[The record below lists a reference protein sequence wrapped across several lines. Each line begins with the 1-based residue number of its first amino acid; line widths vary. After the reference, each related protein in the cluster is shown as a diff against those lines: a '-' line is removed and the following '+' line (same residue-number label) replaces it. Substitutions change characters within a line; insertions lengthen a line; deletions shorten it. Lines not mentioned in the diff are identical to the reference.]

1 MPSKNYTTLGT
12 RIPVELAGQIREA
25 ATREGVTVSLW
36 LARRARNNLRRTG
49 RLVTAGYQTTTIEAN
64 Q

>member
-1 MPSKNYTTLGT
+1 MPSKKHTTLGT

-49 RLVTAGYQTTTIEAN
+49 RLSDTRQQELVGEKSA
-64 Q
+64 

>member
-1 MPSKNYTTLGT
+1 MPSKTHTTLGT

-49 RLVTAGYQTTTIEAN
+49 RLSESRPQELVGEKSA
-64 Q
+64 